1 MHQQRPVLLLVFLAF
16 MLSPSI
22 IGWAINP
29 QPIWYK
35 PFLLWALVV
44 LAAYLIQRHKNPHD
58 LYLSSSCP
66 HLFCLFGGGI

>member
-1 MHQQRPVLLLVFLAF
+1 VLRCDIEKINDNKLPMYQQRPFLLLVLITF

-35 PFLLWALVV
+35 PYLLWAVVV
-44 LAAYLIQRHKNPHD
+44 LAAYFIQRHKK
-58 LYLSSSCP
+58 SS
-66 HLFCLFGGGI
+66 

>member
-22 IGWAINP
+22 ISWAINP

-44 LAAYLIQRHKNPHD
+44 LVAYFIQRHKK
-58 LYLSSSCP
+58 SS
-66 HLFCLFGGGI
+66 